1 MADSISE
8 YTDTYSSFSGCD
20 MVAIFEVP
28 IDNKNTLCK
37 IIGTLQTITY
47 SIHNEKIPVRTL
59 GDMNMKNTVFGGRII
74 AGSMI
79 FTVFNRHWLR
89 ELMTDYINIKGLG
102 DIHYL
107 SDELPPIN
115 ITISMANEYGQNAR
129 LSLYGVTF
137 INEGQVMSINDNYTE
152 NTFEFYAK
160 DLDYLGAVSSTK
172 KRRKLELPKKK
183 KDEGTSTEVD
193 NPETKEPTIGEEEA
207 KDERLEEEKMLQEY
221 TEYFEER
228 VPDISKTSKAEYM
241 QELSKIYQSLLNS
254 INLQMDLGNISSE
267 TWEKAK
273 DISKQVYGQQV
284 IKAND
289 YYSEKN
295 KKDDTPNEEKPS
307 TPEEEKPGD
316 TPSQQ
321 PPSEEDNPPPK
332 ENKPSDNTTDNN
344 NDNNKDN
351 IDDTQAQTIRR
362 IEYINHMDQNTPDMK
377 TVSKDEYVNKLNESY
392 QDILNNID
400 NDVSSGKMTEKQAD
414 EARGIAK
421 QAYAANL
428 TKAVRYY
435 SLITTNNNR

>member
-193 NPETKEPTIGEEEA
+193 NPETKEPTIGDEEA

-228 VPDISKTSKAEYM
+228 VPDISKMSKAEYM

-295 KKDDTPNEEKPS
+295 KKDDTPNEEKPD
-307 TPEEEKPGD
+307 TPEETPSVPEEKPGD
-316 TPSQQ
+316 SPSQQ
-321 PPSEEDNPPPK
+321 PPSEE
-332 ENKPSDNTTDNN
+332 EKPDDTKDTGTSDNNTQ
-344 NDNNKDN
+344 DN
-351 IDDTQAQTIRR
+351 IDDAQEQTMRR
-362 IEYINHMDQNTPDMK
+362 IEYSNYMEQNAPDMK
-377 TVSKDEYVNKLNESY
+377 TVPKEEYVSSLKKSY
-392 QDILNNID
+392 KDILDNID
-400 NDVSSGKMTEKQAD
+400 NDLSNGKITEAQA
-414 EARGIAK
+414 EQAKGIAK
-421 QAYAANL
+421 QAYANNF

-435 SLITTNNNR
+435 SLIQRNNK